1 MSSQKFSAAERE
13 AIWRAYGEKCVYS
26 RRLLDVSNF
35 HIDHIVPETLAD
47 DADELAKTLA
57 ELDLDSGFDL
67 LGWENLVPCTPEMN
81 LQKSSLVFEPN
92 QARYFLGIAA
102 ARKASVVEELGK
114 VERRAARGKAIIVLQ
129 QMLANGKLKPDE
141 VAQILQEHNGK
152 PEEIFELLEAMEF
165 AESSDIRTV
174 VRSELEDLRDL
185 PIKLG
190 PNDHI
195 EGVELTGPSDQKRL
209 CKTCREYDTAVSEGY
224 YAYTNYDIKI
234 STWFEHQCGLLRAL
248 QVAGTPT
255 TSFVSKPRVS
265 ILDLNLLPFSFFPVM
280 PQHETDEDARTYQ
293 DKVDSGELIVKRIR
307 GNLLTIE
314 EQEGMGQMLIEV
326 TRADFNGDGIED
338 ILLFEYCYATHGS
351 MAWGNIKLVT
361 RLAADAQFSN
371 VEVPV

>member
-1 MSSQKFSAAERE
+1 M
-13 AIWRAYGEKCVYS
+13 
-26 RRLLDVSNF
+26 
-35 HIDHIVPETLAD
+35 
-47 DADELAKTLA
+47 
-57 ELDLDSGFDL
+57 
-67 LGWENLVPCTPEMN
+67 
-81 LQKSSLVFEPN
+81 
-92 QARYFLGIAA
+92 
-102 ARKASVVEELGK
+102 
-114 VERRAARGKAIIVLQ
+114 
-129 QMLANGKLKPDE
+129 
-141 VAQILQEHNGK
+141 
-152 PEEIFELLEAMEF
+152 
-165 AESSDIRTV
+165 
-174 VRSELEDLRDL
+174 
-185 PIKLG
+185 
-190 PNDHI
+190 
-195 EGVELTGPSDQKRL
+195 
-209 CKTCREYDTAVSEGY
+209 SEGY